1 MNKKI
6 KRLSELPE
14 EQRLKIM
21 SILNRN
27 RYKAPTQTTAKK
39 RTQVKKKFT
48 SVIGKNDYQNWLLKQ
63 LN

>member
-6 KRLSELPE
+6 KYLSELPE

-27 RYKAPTQTTAKK
+27 RYKAPTPTKK
-39 RTQVKKKFT
+39 RTTVKKKFT
-48 SVIGKNDYQNWLLKQ
+48 SSIGKNDYQNWLLKQ

>member
-27 RYKAPTQTTAKK
+27 RYKAPTPTAKK

-48 SVIGKNDYQNWLLKQ
+48 SVIGKNDYQNWILKQ